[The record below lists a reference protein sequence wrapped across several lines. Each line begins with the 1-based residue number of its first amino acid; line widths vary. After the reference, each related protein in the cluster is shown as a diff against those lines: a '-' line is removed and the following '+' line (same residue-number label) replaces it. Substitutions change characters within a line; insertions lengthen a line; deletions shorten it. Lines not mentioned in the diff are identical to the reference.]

1 MSNFSFNKFQILK
14 LDKDKIPILCT
25 LFQVVQKALDRA
37 QVGRTSIIIAH
48 RLSTIQNADAIA
60 VIHNG
65 QVVELGT
72 HSELI
77 ALQGRY
83 HELNNAQSQAQ

>member
-1 MSNFSFNKFQILK
+1 MQEA
-14 LDKDKIPILCT
+14 LDK
-25 LFQVVQKALDRA
+25 A
-37 QVGRTSIIIAH
+37 QQGRTSIVIAQ

-65 QVVELGT
+65 KVVELGT

-77 ALQGRY
+77 ARQGRY
-83 HELNNAQSQAQ
+83 FGLNNAQLRRK